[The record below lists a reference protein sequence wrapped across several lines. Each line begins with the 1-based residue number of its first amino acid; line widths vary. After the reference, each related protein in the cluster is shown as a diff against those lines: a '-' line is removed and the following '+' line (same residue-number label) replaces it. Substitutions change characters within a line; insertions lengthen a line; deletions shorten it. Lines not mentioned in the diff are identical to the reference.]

1 MKTMERLRP
10 EIVNEGQSKGAGRR
24 RLLHRI
30 FELGAIAKRID
41 GALERVGGV
50 LPLFVSPVAITG
62 ANLLLVRGEMKE
74 DPNQFG
80 SELAR
85 ACHWNDLQEQSSYKG
100 FLILQGTVAGAGR
113 RTGHQQA

>member
-10 EIVNEGQSKGAGRR
+10 EIVNEGQSKRAWRR

-30 FELGAIAKRID
+30 FKLGAIAKRID

-50 LPLFVSPVAITG
+50 LPLFISPVAIRG

-74 DPNQFG
+74 APTDLVAKLLVHATGTIFKSRVPT
-80 SELAR
+80 R
-85 ACHWNDLQEQSSYKG
+85 AS
-100 FLILQGTVAGAGR
+100 
-113 RTGHQQA
+113 

>member
-41 GALERVGGV
+41 RALERVGGL
-50 LPLFVSPVAITG
+50 LPLFVSPVAITD
-62 ANLLLVRGEMKE
+62 ATLLLVRGEMKE
-74 DPNQFG
+74 DPTDLVANLLVHATGTIFK
-80 SELAR
+80 SRVPTR
-85 ACHWNDLQEQSSYKG
+85 AS
-100 FLILQGTVAGAGR
+100 
-113 RTGHQQA
+113 

>member
-10 EIVNEGQSKGAGRR
+10 EIVNEGQSKGAWRR

-41 GALERVGGV
+41 GALERVGSL

-62 ANLLLVRGEMKE
+62 AILL
-74 DPNQFG
+74 FG
-80 SELAR
+80 SGKR
-85 ACHWNDLQEQSSYKG
+85 
-100 FLILQGTVAGAGR
+100 
-113 RTGHQQA
+113 